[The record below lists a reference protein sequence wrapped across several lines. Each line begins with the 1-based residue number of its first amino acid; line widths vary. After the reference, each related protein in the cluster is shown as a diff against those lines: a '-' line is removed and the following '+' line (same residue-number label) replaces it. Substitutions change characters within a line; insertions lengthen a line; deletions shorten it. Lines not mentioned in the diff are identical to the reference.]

1 MPEIRSIQFFVTE
14 SDHEWLE
21 DEKGDKTW
29 KAYFLDLARRD
40 RERRRF

>member
-14 SDHEWLE
+14 SDHKWLE

-29 KAYFLDLARRD
+29 KEYFLDLARRD
-40 RERRRF
+40 REGGRF